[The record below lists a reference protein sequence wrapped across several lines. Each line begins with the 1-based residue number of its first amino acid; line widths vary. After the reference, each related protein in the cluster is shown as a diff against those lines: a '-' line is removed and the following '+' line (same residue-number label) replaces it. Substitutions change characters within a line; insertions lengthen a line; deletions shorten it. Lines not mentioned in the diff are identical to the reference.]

1 MQVAGGI
8 GAVGN
13 AGEKAIGLR
22 GGQRQRSLRVVCRA
36 LNPALERTW
45 LPAHRCD
52 GDLDPPFARNVG
64 ATGITRTTPNR
75 LRGQIWR
82 RGVGENFG
90 RRTGKLRRLPLPWAL
105 QSSLLSK
112 KAWLVARLPGA
123 GRDPRFAREHRQGE
137 HDSTSP
143 RSRAVASKTKVQDS
157 ACPRSGE
164 ARTTASVGTS
174 AATAIHDS
182 SQERPAEAQGRML
195 VSRLAS

>member
-82 RGVGENFG
+82 GGVGENFG

-105 QSSLLSK
+105 QSGLLSK

-143 RSRAVASKTKVQDS
+143 RSRAVNLAH
-157 ACPRSGE
+157 PLH
-164 ARTTASVGTS
+164 ASV
-174 AATAIHDS
+174 AS
-182 SQERPAEAQGRML
+182 SRMNFPL
-195 VSRLAS
+195 RSSSSVCSISSRVFITNGP